1 MLSKAPPRLTSHQ
14 QAFHKSPTRP
24 NYRDHFGSG
33 VFNPTPSLI
42 SVQSLRTLIK
52 KPSMLC
58 TLNVTKAV
66 THGQADSTKSGGL
79 NERFIYFIY
88 AIQIFIDYNCA
99 IYWYRGLIE
108 IC

>member
-1 MLSKAPPRLTSHQ
+1 
-14 QAFHKSPTRP
+14 
-24 NYRDHFGSG
+24 
-33 VFNPTPSLI
+33 
-42 SVQSLRTLIK
+42 
-52 KPSMLC
+52 MLC